1 MWTVFFD
8 KAPVLMFWKLCHGDT
23 EVISDETA
31 RIIAGR
37 DDNDEDEAA
46 IAAAAAHDDP
56 ITDDDAAHNDK
67 TDTSRNE
74 PGGRDGQH
82 QSALIQYITN
92 CTSATFLNSLA
103 ASLGT
108 RGLDGFRARMA
119 VVNCLTIAF
128 LRKPNWDVEMSTRME
143 WERSRGLG
151 QNTLGKGPPV
161 AVDKVWLY
169 NSIPARA
176 FEQETSWFK
185 KF

>member
-1 MWTVFFD
+1 M
-8 KAPVLMFWKLCHGDT
+8 
-23 EVISDETA
+23 ISDETA

-143 WERSRGLG
+143 WERF
-151 QNTLGKGPPV
+151 
-161 AVDKVWLY
+161 
-169 NSIPARA
+169 ARDVP
-176 FEQETSWFK
+176 FVYV
-185 KF
+185 